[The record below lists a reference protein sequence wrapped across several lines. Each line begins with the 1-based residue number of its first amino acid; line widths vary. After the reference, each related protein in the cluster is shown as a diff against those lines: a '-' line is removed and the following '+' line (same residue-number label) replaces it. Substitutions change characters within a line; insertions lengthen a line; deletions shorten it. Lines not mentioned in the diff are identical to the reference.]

1 MTTEENNLI
10 LAAQKG
16 DTAAFE
22 ELIYKY
28 DRNVLGIAYSYINN
42 NEDAKDIYQEV
53 FLRVFKGIKKF
64 EFRSEFSTWL
74 YRVTAN
80 VCLTYR
86 SQKKKYAV
94 ASLDEEI
101 YSEEGDTQTLS
112 DIIEGDIRTDERAIS
127 SEISGHI
134 EKGLEN
140 LSPQQKL
147 VFTLKHYKGYK
158 IREIAS
164 MMNCTEGTIKN
175 YLFTGTQRMRE
186 HLQGILN
193 KDME

>member
-16 DTAAFE
+16 DSGAFE
-22 ELIYKY
+22 QLIYKY
-28 DRNVLGIAYSYINN
+28 DRNVLGIAYSFINSS
-42 NEDAKDIYQEV
+42 EDAKDIYQEV

-74 YRVTAN
+74 YRITAN

-86 SQKKKYAV
+86 TQKKKYAV

-101 YSEEGDTQTLS
+101 FSDDGDTQTLADTIAGEADTDAGTVSS
-112 DIIEGDIRTDERAIS
+112 D
-127 SEISGHI
+127 ISGHI
-134 EKGLEN
+134 VKGLEK

-147 VFTLKHYKGYK
+147 VFTLKHYQGYK

-164 MMNCTEGTIKN
+164 VMNCTEGTIKN
-175 YLFTGTQRMRE
+175 YLFTGTQRMRTYLKE
-186 HLQGILN
+186 VLN
-193 KDME
+193 KD

>member
-16 DTAAFE
+16 DAAAFE

-28 DRNVLGIAYSYINN
+28 DRNVFGIAYSYISN

-74 YRVTAN
+74 YRITTN

-86 SQKKKYAV
+86 SQKKRYAI
-94 ASLDEEI
+94 ASLNEEI
-101 YSEEGDTQTLS
+101 NSEDGETQTLADTIADS
-112 DIIEGDIRTDERAIS
+112 SNTDSRAIS
-127 SEISGHI
+127 SEVSSHI
-134 EKGLEN
+134 EKGLEK

-158 IREIAS
+158 IKEIAS

-186 HLQGILN
+186 HLQDFLHN
-193 KDME
+193 D

>member
-16 DTAAFE
+16 DAAAFE

-28 DRNVLGIAYSYINN
+28 DRNVLGIAYSYISN

-74 YRVTAN
+74 YRITTN

-86 SQKKKYAV
+86 SQKKRYAI
-94 ASLDEEI
+94 ASLNEEI
-101 YSEEGDTQTLS
+101 NSEDGETQTLADTIADS
-112 DIIEGDIRTDERAIS
+112 SNTDSRAIS
-127 SEISGHI
+127 SEVSSHI
-134 EKGLEN
+134 EKGLEK

-158 IREIAS
+158 IKEIAS

-186 HLQGILN
+186 HLQDFLHN
-193 KDME
+193 D

>member
-1 MTTEENNLI
+1 MTTDENNLI

-16 DTAAFE
+16 DSGAFE
-22 ELIYKY
+22 QLIYKY
-28 DRNVLGIAYSYINN
+28 DRNVLGIAYSFINSS
-42 NEDAKDIYQEV
+42 EDAKDIYQEV

-74 YRVTAN
+74 YRITAN

-86 SQKKKYAV
+86 TQKKKYAV

-101 YSEEGDTQTLS
+101 FSDEGDSQTLADTIAGESNTDDGTIGS
-112 DIIEGDIRTDERAIS
+112 DV
-127 SEISGHI
+127 SEHI
-134 EKGLEN
+134 VKGLEK

-147 VFTLKHYKGYK
+147 VFTLRHYQGYK

-164 MMNCTEGTIKN
+164 VMNCTEGTIKN
-175 YLFTGTQRMRE
+175 YLFTGTQRMRTY
-186 HLQGILN
+186 LKDILN
-193 KDME
+193 KD